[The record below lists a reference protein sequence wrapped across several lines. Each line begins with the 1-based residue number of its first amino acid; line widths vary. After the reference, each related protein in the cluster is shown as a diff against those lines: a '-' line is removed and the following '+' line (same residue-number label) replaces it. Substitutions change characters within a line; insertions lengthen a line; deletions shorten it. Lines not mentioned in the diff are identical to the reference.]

1 MAFGMPT
8 KEKEMQ
14 KPKVNFDEI
23 VTHTQ
28 ADDCVACRAQELTVF
43 ALLPAT
49 AAWEVS
55 SELPRFSIALH
66 GAAGLI
72 GTMLEEGVARESIE
86 DVLSHLLDD
95 IEAQIAEHSAL
106 GGPTQG
112 NA

>member
-1 MAFGMPT
+1 
-8 KEKEMQ
+8 MQ
-14 KPKVNFDEI
+14 KPRVNFDEI
-23 VTHTQ
+23 TTHTTTE
-28 ADDCVACRAQELTVF
+28 DCAACRAQELTMF

-86 DVLSHLLDD
+86 DALSP
-95 IEAQIAEHSAL
+95 ASR
-106 GGPTQG
+106 
-112 NA
+112 